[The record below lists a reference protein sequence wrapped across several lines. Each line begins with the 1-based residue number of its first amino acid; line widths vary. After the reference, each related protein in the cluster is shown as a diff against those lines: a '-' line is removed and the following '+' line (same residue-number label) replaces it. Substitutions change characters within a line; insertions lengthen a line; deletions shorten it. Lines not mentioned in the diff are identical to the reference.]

1 MPQSP
6 LARSFQAATAHCHGL
21 PAARSFARARRWT
34 IARAEQGGE
43 SRHCFEPIGARRLE
57 DFLIGHPWI
66 SLALSQD
73 IVSTWQLWGEMKDS
87 WKQVK
92 KTVMNT
98 SGKSIDAYI
107 QLHIYIYVY
116 IVAVEPKN
124 IFQLIPLPLSPLLL
138 WIVWTDFRTWN
149 NRKPQATWTSAL
161 QNVCLT

>member
-107 QLHIYIYVY
+107 QLHIYIC
-116 IVAVEPKN
+116 IHSGSWTKKH
-124 IFQLIPLPLSPLLL
+124 LPTNPPAFIS
-138 WIVWTDFRTWN
+138 F
-149 NRKPQATWTSAL
+149 ATLNSL
-161 QNVCLT
+161 NGLPNLKQ